1 MAVNL
6 AHVGTSRAA
15 TFEVARP
22 VVAIT
27 PLPDGGFLL
36 ADFAAGQSRVVRA
49 TASGPLL
56 DAPWFHEAT
65 PRIAVTVGDRQG
77 ALSPA
82 LLPDLLAA
90 WDAGLRSGVP
100 GFLGQGAVQTQAAT
114 FLAGRFGG
122 RDLLLAATADG
133 QGLSSFVL
141 DPDQSVQAGITVPD
155 SDTLYLRAISDIAV
169 IDRAGEVIVF
179 AASAQEHGITALRL
193 SEDGGLEP
201 VTSLGRNDSLPVQ
214 TITALAPA
222 EIAGRAFLILAAA
235 DSSSLT
241 VLRVGSGGA
250 LDVAD
255 HVIDG
260 LATRFAGVSHLE
272 VVTVEGHVF
281 VLVAGRDAGL
291 SLLRLTAEGRL
302 LHLDTLA
309 DEAAFALNGASGL
322 AAQVRAGGI
331 DILVTAAGEAGL
343 SLFRVDLGPLGLVL
357 QGNAARIEGGAR
369 DDLLSRGSGN
379 GVLDGAEGDDTLSDG
394 PGADT
399 LIGGTGADVFVL
411 RADGLRDVIADFA
424 LGEDRLDLSL
434 WPMLRNLG
442 QLDFVSTSTG
452 GVLRFGQEELELRNA
467 EGGAFAVT
475 DLPDL
480 LLPLV
485 SHVDVTLGPVQVA
498 PPQLSLPPVPP
509 PPVPPPVLPGV
520 APRLLVGDAGDDLL
534 EGGAE
539 ADTLAGNAGNDT
551 LRGDAGNDR
560 LAGGDGNDRIDG
572 GAGDDNLGGGR
583 GADRLDGQAG
593 NDTMG
598 GGAGDDTL
606 FGGDGAD
613 ILSGG
618 PGRDLLE
625 GGAGNDRLAG
635 SFDHDTVR
643 GGSGDDR
650 IGGGPGRDLL
660 DGGDGNDAL
669 GGGEADD
676 TVLGGG
682 GDDFLAGGGRNDL
695 LDGGPGNDTLNAGAG
710 HDRLIGREGADVF
723 VFNEF
728 TAGERDVIVDFQVGE
743 DRLRLA
749 GIEGQG
755 LTGRFLA
762 LDIQDTDAGALL
774 RHAGHEILLDDVTA
788 ASLSRD
794 DFIFL

>member
-1 MAVNL
+1 MAVSL

-27 PLPDGGFLL
+27 ALPDGGFML
-36 ADFAAGQSRVVRA
+36 ADFAAGQSRVARA
-49 TASGPLL
+49 SAAGPLL
-56 DAPWFHEAT
+56 DTPWFHEAS

-77 ALSPA
+77 ALPSG
-82 LLPDLLAA
+82 LLSDLLVA

-114 FLAGRFGG
+114 LLAGRFGG
-122 RDLLLAATADG
+122 RDLLLVAAADG
-133 QGLSSFVL
+133 AGLSSLVL
-141 DPDQSVQAGITVPD
+141 GPDQSVQAGITVAD
-155 SDTLYLRAISDIAV
+155 TDTLYLRAISDIAV
-169 IDRAGEVIVF
+169 IERAGEVVVF
-179 AASAQEHGITALRL
+179 AASAREHGIMALRL
-193 SEDGGLEP
+193 LEDGGLEP

-241 VLRVGSGGA
+241 VLRVGAGGA

-309 DEAAFALNGASGL
+309 DEAAFALDGVSGL

-343 SLFRVDLGPLGLVL
+343 SLFRVDPGPLGLVL
-357 QGNAARIEGGAR
+357 RGTAARVDGGAG
-369 DDLLSRGSGN
+369 DDLLSRDGMT

-399 LIGGTGADVFVL
+399 LIGGAGADVFVL
-411 RADGLRDVIADFA
+411 RADGQRDVIADFT

-442 QLDFVSTSTG
+442 QLDFAATSGG

-467 EGGAFAVT
+467 AGGPLAVT
-475 DLPDL
+475 DLPNL

-485 SHVDVTLGPVQVA
+485 SHLDVTLGPVQVA
-498 PPQLSLPPVPP
+498 PPQVSLPPVPP
-509 PPVPPPVLPGV
+509 SVVPGV
-520 APRLLVGDAGDDLL
+520 APRLLVGGAGDDLL
-534 EGGAE
+534 EGGTE
-539 ADTLAGNAGNDT
+539 ADTLAGNAGDDT
-551 LRGDAGNDR
+551 LRGNAGNDR
-560 LAGGDGNDRIDG
+560 LAGGDGNDQIDG
-572 GAGDDNLGGGR
+572 GAGDDSIGGGR

-598 GGAGDDTL
+598 GGMGDDIL

-618 PGRDLLE
+618 PGLDLLE

-660 DGGDGNDAL
+660 DGGEGNDAL

-676 TVLGGG
+676 TVLGGA

-695 LDGGPGNDTLNAGAG
+695 LDGGPGDDTLNGGAG

-723 VFNEF
+723 VFNDF

-762 LDIQDTDAGALL
+762 LDIQDTEVGALL
-774 RHAGHEILLDDVTA
+774 RHGGHEILLDDVTA